1 MNKLAATIIPT
12 TLLTLALFA
21 ALNPAAPLARA
32 EEREEKERER
42 IKEHEEKEREHHKE
56 REHGRRGE
64 HKERKDSKKERDEK
78 DDDDVIERVMKICCK
93 APKGTP
99 TLSQKV
105 VDGTATEDE
114 TKKLIASYRTLKG
127 TKPPKGELA
136 DWNTRVGDLMEA
148 MDALEKKEKDA
159 ADKFD
164 SANTCKSCHTAHRSK
179 EH

>member
-1 MNKLAATIIPT
+1 MNKLACTIIPT
-12 TLLTLALFA
+12 AMLTLALFTTF
-21 ALNPAAPLARA
+21 NPATPLARA
-32 EEREEKERER
+32 EEREEKE
-42 IKEHEEKEREHHKE
+42 HEREHHKD

-64 HKERKDSKKERDEK
+64 HKERKEGREKEG
-78 DDDDVIERVMKICCK
+78 DDVIEKVMKVCCK

-127 TKPPKGELA
+127 TKPPKGDLA

-179 EH
+179 D